1 LLQASDGEI
10 QLTTTDLDVGIRG
23 SVAAQV
29 ERAGAT
35 TLPARRLFKTESNP
49 AILAPLADPPRR
61 AMREPNIA
69 NPKAWV
75 TKLTEVN
82 ARCSRILFIF
92 NAFKIFWKLQIESPR
107 FPVSSYH

>member
-1 LLQASDGEI
+1 MRKR
-10 QLTTTDLDVGIRG
+10 VP
-23 SVAAQV
+23 V
-29 ERAGAT
+29 
-35 TLPARRLFKTESNP
+35 KTESKP
-49 AILAPLADPPRR
+49 PILAPLSDPPRK

-82 ARCSRILFIF
+82 TRCSRMLLIL

-107 FPVSSYH
+107 FPVWS